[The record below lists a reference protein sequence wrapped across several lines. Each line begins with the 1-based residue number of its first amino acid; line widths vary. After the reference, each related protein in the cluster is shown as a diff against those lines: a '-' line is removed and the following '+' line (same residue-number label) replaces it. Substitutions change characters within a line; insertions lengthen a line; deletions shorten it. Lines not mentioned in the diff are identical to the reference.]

1 MWAVNAARTPVRL
14 GYVPLSPRPGPLYR
28 APLLRV
34 LPPRVIVPF
43 GGLVVFLAAALVAVC
58 SW

>member
-1 MWAVNAARTPVRL
+1 MS
-14 GYVPLSPRPGPLYR
+14 LSPRPGPFYR
-28 APLLRV
+28 DPLLRV

-43 GGLVVFLAAALVAVC
+43 GGLVVLLAAALVAAF